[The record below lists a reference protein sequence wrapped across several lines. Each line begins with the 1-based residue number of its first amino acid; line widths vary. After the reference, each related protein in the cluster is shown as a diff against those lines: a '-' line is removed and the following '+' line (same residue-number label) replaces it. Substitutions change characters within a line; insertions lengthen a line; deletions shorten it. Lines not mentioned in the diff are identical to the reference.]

1 MGRVEELYEAQMTS
15 AGELPQGVHIVA
27 QASMLEGVNAIGEQ
41 ITALECPIDA
51 PLPVGQILSASIVV
65 IEVDP
70 SSRNSLDRIEQL
82 RNEAPDT
89 PVIAGLSNVDIATSR
104 QLLRRGVTDIVALPF
119 AMDELVTA
127 IVDAAA
133 TLKTADEAELRLAP
147 FMAVLKTIG
156 GAGST
161 TIATHLASQ
170 MAADMG
176 EGYRACVIDL
186 DVQSGDVASYLG
198 CGHRRNLADLLESEG
213 RLDGELLKSVVCEG
227 NKRVDVIAAPS
238 DIIPIESI
246 EFDQLMRVV
255 TTARKHY
262 DLVIVDLP
270 ASFTNWSLS
279 TVFAADL
286 TLMVGT
292 LTIPSLRHAKRQ
304 LDFLTSMGIDR
315 SSIQVVLNR
324 VEKRLFANIG
334 ADDAE
339 TALKHPVLALVC
351 EDSNLLR
358 TAQDQGELVD
368 AIQKRSKFSKEI
380 KHLADLLADRLDEVE

>member
-227 NKRVDVIAAPS
+227 NERVDVIAAPS